1 MKRIFTVLILASTA
15 FLFCN
20 CGEELADE
28 LVGTWNTISWTVEG
42 AEKADKVD
50 VQFKFNSDKTYEAS
64 YGSKVEKGTFRVFG
78 RNLYTT
84 ETGKLEKLV
93 KFDFD
98 EDLNLVF
105 AMNRVGTAE
114 QMILKKALN

>member
-1 MKRIFTVLILASTA
+1 MIRFYTFLILASA
-15 FLFCN
+15 SLLLYN

-42 AEKADKVD
+42 KEKADKIAIR
-50 VQFKFNSDKTYEAS
+50 FIFNKDKSYEAH

-84 ETGKLEKLV
+84 EEGKLEKLV

-114 QMILKKALN
+114 QMILKKVLE

>member
-1 MKRIFTVLILASTA
+1 MASTA
-15 FLFCN
+15 LLCSN

-28 LVGTWNTISWTVEG
+28 LVGTWNSISWTVEG
-42 AEKADKVD
+42 AEKADKVP
-50 VQFKFNSDKTYEAS
+50 VQFKFNGDKTYAAK

-84 ETGKLEKLV
+84 EEGKLEKLV

-105 AMNRVGTAE
+105 AMNRVGTSE
-114 QMILKKALN
+114 QMVLQKVNK